1 MEKETIDKEFLS
13 MIQQNEKIIYKVASF
28 YADADNPIADL
39 YQEVIINV
47 WKGYPTFKGDSKP
60 STWIYRIALNTC
72 ISFFRRRKV
81 STSYLEILPELGEQI
96 DHNDDQL
103 QELYVMI
110 NRLGRLERAL
120 VLLYL
125 EDKSY
130 KEMAEIMG
138 MTVTNVATKLNRI
151 KDKLR
156 KMSDDKSNQ

>member
-1 MEKETIDKEFLS
+1 MEKETVDKEFLL
-13 MIQQNEKIIYKVASF
+13 MVQQNEKIIYKVASF

-39 YQEVIINV
+39 YQEVILNV
-47 WKGYPTFKGDSKP
+47 WKGYHTFKGESKP

-81 STSYLEILPELGEQI
+81 STSYLEVLPELSDTI
-96 DHNDDQL
+96 DHNDDQI
-103 QELYVMI
+103 QELYSMI
-110 NRLGRLERAL
+110 NKLGRLERAL

-125 EDKSY
+125 EEKSY

-151 KDKLR
+151 KEKLR
-156 KMSDDKSNQ
+156 TMSDKNSN